1 MVALEGPGEF
11 IFGQFWAE
19 ESDGVKEMSLAECLE
34 DAAEALPGDAEQIRP
49 ANGDPFQLLDLLAP
63 DAGRRVLGWLMS
75 NHPDEGVE
83 LATAWLE
90 DEEGAQFLVGLSE
103 EGLSKTGRKALRKL
117 SHQVRSRGIEWP
129 EAGVSEPHVG
139 RLPVLDEK
147 ISMAYVSPCDP
158 RGGRLVYIVESNP
171 AGGARVFEALLDM
184 ERGIVDFQVYR
195 AGRRQVGEFVRDLKR
210 RPRFAAV
217 EAAPDSV
224 RELIRRQLAAHSADR
239 PLPKQFSEWRGKLG
253 LDDSGEPTPGE
264 LVREELV
271 GDVDDAALEALGELA
286 RQGEVGPWPPA
297 GLDRVMASLHEEF
310 SGPAADVGA
319 LSQRVS
325 EEVKALYLEDT
336 AAVANADRF
345 EETAYVWWRDGR
357 EDLARACLATARG
370 LRAPMKREPTSV
382 LTAIMEN
389 VAKALT
395 TDLEKKL
402 GWGGTEDS
410 LAERATEQP

>member
-1 MVALEGPGEF
+1 
-11 IFGQFWAE
+11 
-19 ESDGVKEMSLAECLE
+19 MSLAECLE
-34 DAAEALPGDAEQIRP
+34 GAAEALPGDAEQIRP
-49 ANGDPFQLLDLLAP
+49 ANGDPFQLLDLLVP
-63 DAGRRVLGWLMS
+63 DAGRRVLSWLLS
-75 NHPDEGVE
+75 NHPEEGVE
-83 LATAWLE
+83 LASAWLE
-90 DEEGAQFLVGLSE
+90 DGEGAQFLVGLSE

-129 EAGVSEPHVG
+129 EDGVSEPHVG

-147 ISMAYVSPCDP
+147 ISMAYVSPYDP
-158 RGGRLVYIVESNP
+158 RGGRLVYLVESNP

-217 EAAPDSV
+217 EAAPESV
-224 RELIRRQLAAHSADR
+224 RELIRRQLIVHSSDR

-253 LDDSGEPTPGE
+253 LDDSGGSTPGE
-264 LVREELV
+264 LVRQELV

-286 RQGEVGPWPPA
+286 SEGEVGPWPPS
-297 GLDRVMASLHEEF
+297 GLDRVMAAVQEEF
-310 SGPAADVGA
+310 SGTGEDAGA

-325 EEVKALYLEDT
+325 EEVKALYFED
-336 AAVANADRF
+336 AAVAANADRF
-345 EETAYVWWRDGR
+345 EETAYVWWRDER

-370 LRAPMKREPTSV
+370 LRAPIEGEPASV

-389 VAKALT
+389 VAKAINA
-395 TDLEKKL
+395 DLEKKL

-410 LAERATEQP
+410 SAERATEQP